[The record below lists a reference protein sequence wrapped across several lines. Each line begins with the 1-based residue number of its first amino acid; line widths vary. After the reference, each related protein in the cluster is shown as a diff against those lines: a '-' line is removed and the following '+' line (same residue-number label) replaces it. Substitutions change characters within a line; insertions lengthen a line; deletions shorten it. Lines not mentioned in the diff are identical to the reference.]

1 MRPESGGALKTPS
14 RSRAAGAAAS
24 IADRLPPPPPRK
36 MPLPAW
42 SLPAADFLLAL
53 LAFVLGYIARYQLT
67 TFRQVMEI
75 NQVPFEPYIPYALS
89 YAVILY
95 FAHNS
100 NGLYQQV
107 RGRSFVEELSI
118 SINGIGTATVAELA
132 LFYVTQSYASSRLM
146 LVYNAALTLLLM
158 AFVRV
163 LHRLLLAALRS
174 RGTGVQR
181 VLIVGAGESGG
192 AVLRVMLARKDF
204 GYEPIG
210 FVDDNPDLVQ
220 FNLGRIKSLGT
231 LDKLDETIQR
241 HKIDLVIITLPWSR
255 HNRIQS
261 ITHTARHA
269 GADVMAVPDVFQLN
283 TRQMQVENLD
293 GIPLLGF
300 SSREQRFQG
309 TDRVIK
315 RAIDVG
321 LVVVSAPL
329 WLPLVSLAAL
339 AIRIGSRGPV
349 IYPQRRVGEGGREF
363 NMYKFRSMVPDADSM
378 REQLVQASGEDPRHP
393 KIRNDPRITRVG
405 AFIRAASIDELPQF
419 INVLR
424 GEMSLVGPRPPT
436 PDEVALYEPWHLQRL
451 QTIPGCTGLWQIS
464 GRSNVPFDEMCLLD
478 IYYIENWS
486 VRLDLQIITMTLPHL
501 LLRRGA
507 W

>member
-1 MRPESGGALKTPS
+1 MRPGSGGALKTPS

-75 NQVPFEPYIPYALS
+75 NQVPFEPYIPYALI

-146 LVYNAALTLLLM
+146 LVYNAMLTLLLM

-163 LHRLLLAALRS
+163 LHRLLLTALRA
-174 RGTGVQR
+174 RGIGVQR

-231 LDKLDETIQR
+231 LDKLDETIHQ

-261 ITHTARHA
+261 ITYTARHA

-300 SSREQRFQG
+300 GSRERRFRG

-363 NMYKFRSMVPDADSM
+363 SMYKFRSMVPDADSM

-501 LLRRGA
+501 LLHHGA